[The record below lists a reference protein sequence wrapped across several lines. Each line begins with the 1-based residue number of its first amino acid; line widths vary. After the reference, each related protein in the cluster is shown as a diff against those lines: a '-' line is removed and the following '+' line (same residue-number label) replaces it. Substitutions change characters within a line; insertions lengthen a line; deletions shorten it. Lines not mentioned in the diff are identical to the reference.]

1 MKFQKKI
8 TWLVCLFTPFK
19 KLIKRK
25 SGDLYNII
33 FQHIRKSIGCYPTHV
48 IKIFIITW
56 SKVTTSTPRTVNS
69 AHVIYEIAVN
79 CGKNVVNRGKLRGKS
94 TNLEVV
100 LFFRI
105 RMCLLLCLSV
115 AVSIFKCS
123 ISGFLECFQDNIDLS
138 KLILV
143 SELCLQ
149 LNYYLKLQSASREME
164 FERNFYDI
172 QWIFLWDS
180 ISCDSD
186 CRNTGR

>member
-8 TWLVCLFTPFK
+8 TWLVCLFTPFE

-25 SGDLYNII
+25 SGNLYNII

-56 SKVTTSTPRTVNS
+56 SKVTTFQPPTVNA

-105 RMCLLLCLSV
+105 RMCLLLCLFV
-115 AVSIFKCS
+115 AVSIFQCS
-123 ISGFLECFQDNIDLS
+123 IKEPSACPVLGRTWDGTGPGTGLFCPRTKPWLSFDLCFIFDLLTS
-138 KLILV
+138 T
-143 SELCLQ
+143 SQ
-149 LNYYLKLQSASREME
+149 
-164 FERNFYDI
+164 NFWLRG
-172 QWIFLWDS
+172 QFWK
-180 ISCDSD
+180 
-186 CRNTGR
+186 